1 MKSRTSR
8 THVMR
13 RLILLLSG
21 LTAVA
26 IAAAILFLPELFYA
40 SYGIEVAG
48 DTALK
53 NELKA
58 PAGLLL
64 AGGALMLL
72 GTFRAEWTTQAL
84 VVAAAIYLSYGLSR
98 FASFALDGMPGGG
111 FLEAALVEIVIG
123 VVALLALIPE
133 SRGQKPAEFNASVK
147 RISAR
152 DEWAGADAE
161 ASAAA

>member
-1 MKSRTSR
+1 MNSLNYRANI
-8 THVMR
+8 MR
-13 RLILLLSG
+13 RLVLLLSG

-48 DTALK
+48 DAALK

-72 GTFRAEWTTQAL
+72 GAFRAEWTTRAL
-84 VVAAAIYLSYGLSR
+84 VAAAVIYLSYGFSR
-98 FASFALDGMPGGG
+98 AASFALDGIPGGG
-111 FLEAALVEIVIG
+111 FFEAALFEIAIG
-123 VVALLALIPE
+123 AVALLALIPE
-133 SRGQKPAEFNASVK
+133 TRS
-147 RISAR
+147 RIS
-152 DEWAGADAE
+152 GVTH
-161 ASAAA
+161 